1 MDDRC
6 RDYETSTEPN
16 MKQKTALTLALI
28 SGGLFGY
35 GLAAAQFDAL
45 DPVRTAPHIFANAF
59 ENEWV
64 RVLKVTERNGE
75 TAPLHAPPPS
85 LIVYLS
91 PCAWMASG
99 ADGREHMQSFR
110 LGDVSWRERVTHG
123 GETSNVV
130 QECSRL
136 EIEMK

>member
-1 MDDRC
+1 
-6 RDYETSTEPN
+6 
-16 MKQKTALTLALI
+16 MKHRKGYALAMAASAL
-28 SGGLFGY
+28 LGY

-45 DPVRTAPHIFANAF
+45 DPVQTAPHIYENAF

-75 TAPLHAPPPS
+75 TAPLHAHPPS
-85 LIVYLS
+85 LIVHLS
-91 PCAWMASG
+91 PCAWMEAG
-99 ADGREHMQSFR
+99 ADGSQQMQSFR
-110 LGDVSWRERVTHG
+110 LGDVAWRERITHG
-123 GETSNVV
+123 GETSGVV